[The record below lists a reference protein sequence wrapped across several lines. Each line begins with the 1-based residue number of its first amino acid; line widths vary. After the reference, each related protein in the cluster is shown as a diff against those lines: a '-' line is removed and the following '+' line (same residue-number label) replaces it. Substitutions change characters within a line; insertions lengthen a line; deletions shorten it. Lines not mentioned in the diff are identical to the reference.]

1 MSTKTMTKNE
11 LATELAAAIFRVAK
25 STKRSIRAD
34 LEALG
39 LTVPQGMALHTL
51 AAAGGRLS
59 ARELGRECDM
69 LASTA
74 TGVVDRLELH
84 GLVERERDNDDRRV
98 VWIKLTEQ
106 GAELQTRLPAFQY
119 RVGQA
124 FTVLSARELEQ
135 LLDAVRRV
143 EAAAEG
149 GEPLM
154 PAITEENRKWWTLGA
169 MCFALFMVMLD
180 NTVVNIALPAIRAQ
194 FHASISNLSW
204 TVNAY
209 TLVFGVLLVT
219 GGRLGDVFGRKRMFL
234 AGVVVFTLGSIGAGL
249 SQSIDQLIVF
259 RGVQGIGAAF
269 LMPGSLSIIT
279 NAFQGPERG
288 RALGLWAGIS
298 GLALGMGPVVGGLL
312 VEKAGWEWIFF
323 LNVPVALVAIP
334 VTIYAV
340 QESRDPS
347 AVRRVDFAGIL
358 TLTVGLG
365 ALVLGLV
372 QSNDYGWTSPRILT
386 EFAIAVV
393 GLTAFGLLQWRQSDP
408 MLDLS
413 FFRNRT
419 FNAGNATA
427 FLVTFSMFATFFF
440 LTIYMQTIL
449 GLSALET
456 GVRFLPMTILIIVTA
471 PIAGRLSDKYG
482 SRWLLTGGMTMVSLS
497 LFLESR
503 ITDSSGYLTLLP
515 AFIVGGIG
523 MGMTMSPM
531 TAAVMGSVDR
541 TKAGA
546 ASGVLS
552 MVRMIGGVFG
562 VAALTAV
569 FSHLS
574 AARAAEGHGE
584 SDVFIYA
591 LSHSLQ
597 YSAVF
602 ALAGAVVAFLFVRT
616 HHEEPER
623 RSRGPQRWLR
633 PTRPATERHVPG
645 PPRRRP
651 GVFPDATP
659 AVGS

>member
-1 MSTKTMTKNE
+1 
-11 LATELAAAIFRVAK
+11 
-25 STKRSIRAD
+25 
-34 LEALG
+34 
-39 LTVPQGMALHTL
+39 
-51 AAAGGRLS
+51 
-59 ARELGRECDM
+59 
-69 LASTA
+69 
-74 TGVVDRLELH
+74 
-84 GLVERERDNDDRRV
+84 
-98 VWIKLTEQ
+98 
-106 GAELQTRLPAFQY
+106 
-119 RVGQA
+119 
-124 FTVLSARELEQ
+124 
-135 LLDAVRRV
+135 
-143 EAAAEG
+143 
-149 GEPLM
+149 M

-180 NTVVNIALPAIRAQ
+180 NTLVNIALPAIRAQ

-597 YSAVF
+597 YSALF

-623 RSRGPQRWLR
+623 AAEDRVLA
-633 PTRPATERHVPG
+633 PAYEAG
-645 PPRRRP
+645 
-651 GVFPDATP
+651 D
-659 AVGS
+659 

>member
-1 MSTKTMTKNE
+1 
-11 LATELAAAIFRVAK
+11 
-25 STKRSIRAD
+25 
-34 LEALG
+34 
-39 LTVPQGMALHTL
+39 
-51 AAAGGRLS
+51 
-59 ARELGRECDM
+59 
-69 LASTA
+69 
-74 TGVVDRLELH
+74 
-84 GLVERERDNDDRRV
+84 
-98 VWIKLTEQ
+98 
-106 GAELQTRLPAFQY
+106 
-119 RVGQA
+119 
-124 FTVLSARELEQ
+124 
-135 LLDAVRRV
+135 
-143 EAAAEG
+143 
-149 GEPLM
+149 M

-259 RGVQGIGAAF
+259 RGVQGMGAAF

-323 LNVPVALVAIP
+323 LNVPVALIAIP

-340 QESRDPS
+340 QESRDPA

-365 ALVLGLV
+365 ALVLALV

-386 EFAIAVV
+386 EFAIAAV

-574 AARAAEGHGE
+574 AARAAEGHGQ

-597 YSAVF
+597 YSAAF
-602 ALAGAVVAFLFVRT
+602 ALTGAIVAFLFVRT
-616 HHEEPER
+616 HHEEPV
-623 RSRGPQRWLR
+623 
-633 PTRPATERHVPG
+633 TATEER
-645 PPRRRP
+645 
-651 GVFPDATP
+651 ALAP
-659 AVGS
+659 AYEAGD

>member
-1 MSTKTMTKNE
+1 MSTKTITKNE
-11 LATELAAAIFRVAK
+11 LANELAAAIFRVAK

-51 AAAGGRLS
+51 AAADGRLS

-143 EAAAEG
+143 EAAAEER
-149 GEPLM
+149 EPLM

-259 RGVQGIGAAF
+259 RGVQGVGAAF

-323 LNVPVALVAIP
+323 LNVPVALIAIP

-340 QESRDPS
+340 QESRDPA

-365 ALVLGLV
+365 ALVLALV

-386 EFAIAVV
+386 EFAIAAV

-574 AARAAEGHGE
+574 AARAAEGHGQ

-623 RSRGPQRWLR
+623 AAEERALA
-633 PTRPATERHVPG
+633 PAYEAG
-645 PPRRRP
+645 
-651 GVFPDATP
+651 D
-659 AVGS
+659 

>member
-1 MSTKTMTKNE
+1 M
-11 LATELAAAIFRVAK
+11 
-25 STKRSIRAD
+25 
-34 LEALG
+34 
-39 LTVPQGMALHTL
+39 
-51 AAAGGRLS
+51 
-59 ARELGRECDM
+59 
-69 LASTA
+69 
-74 TGVVDRLELH
+74 
-84 GLVERERDNDDRRV
+84 
-98 VWIKLTEQ
+98 
-106 GAELQTRLPAFQY
+106 
-119 RVGQA
+119 
-124 FTVLSARELEQ
+124 LSARELEQ

-143 EAAAEG
+143 EAAAEER
-149 GEPLM
+149 EPLM

-259 RGVQGIGAAF
+259 RGVQGVGAAF

-323 LNVPVALVAIP
+323 LNVPVALIAIP

-340 QESRDPS
+340 QESRDPA

-365 ALVLGLV
+365 ALVLALV

-386 EFAIAVV
+386 EFAIAAV

-482 SRWLLTGGMTMVSLS
+482 SRWLLTGRHDDGLAVAVP
-497 LFLESR
+497 R
-503 ITDSSGYLTLLP
+503 IADHRLQRLP
-515 AFIVGGIG
+515 DAAAGVHRGRHRHGNDHVADDGRGDGLGRPDEGRRRLRRAVDGADDRRRVRRRGADRRVQPSVGG
-523 MGMTMSPM
+523 
-531 TAAVMGSVDR
+531 
-541 TKAGA
+541 
-546 ASGVLS
+546 
-552 MVRMIGGVFG
+552 
-562 VAALTAV
+562 
-569 FSHLS
+569 
-574 AARAAEGHGE
+574 
-584 SDVFIYA
+584 
-591 LSHSLQ
+591 
-597 YSAVF
+597 
-602 ALAGAVVAFLFVRT
+602 
-616 HHEEPER
+616 
-623 RSRGPQRWLR
+623 
-633 PTRPATERHVPG
+633 
-645 PPRRRP
+645 PRRRGP
-651 GVFPDATP
+651 RPVRRLHLRAVPLACSTRPCSPWP
-659 AVGS
+659 APSWRSCSSGRTTRSRSEAVAEERALAPAYEAGD

>member
-1 MSTKTMTKNE
+1 
-11 LATELAAAIFRVAK
+11 
-25 STKRSIRAD
+25 
-34 LEALG
+34 
-39 LTVPQGMALHTL
+39 
-51 AAAGGRLS
+51 
-59 ARELGRECDM
+59 
-69 LASTA
+69 
-74 TGVVDRLELH
+74 
-84 GLVERERDNDDRRV
+84 
-98 VWIKLTEQ
+98 
-106 GAELQTRLPAFQY
+106 
-119 RVGQA
+119 
-124 FTVLSARELEQ
+124 
-135 LLDAVRRV
+135 
-143 EAAAEG
+143 
-149 GEPLM
+149 M

-259 RGVQGIGAAF
+259 RGVQGVGAAF

-323 LNVPVALVAIP
+323 LNVPVALIAIP

-340 QESRDPS
+340 QESRDPA
-347 AVRRVDFAGIL
+347 AVRRVDFAGIM

-365 ALVLGLV
+365 ALVLALV

-386 EFAIAVV
+386 EFAIAAV

-574 AARAAEGHGE
+574 AARAAEGHGQ

-616 HHEEPER
+616 HHEEPATVTEER
-623 RSRGPQRWLR
+623 ALA
-633 PTRPATERHVPG
+633 PAYEAG
-645 PPRRRP
+645 
-651 GVFPDATP
+651 D
-659 AVGS
+659 

>member
-11 LATELAAAIFRVAK
+11 LANELAAAIFRVAK

-323 LNVPVALVAIP
+323 LNVPVALIAIP

-347 AVRRVDFAGIL
+347 AVRRVDFAGIM

-365 ALVLGLV
+365 ALVLALV

-602 ALAGAVVAFLFVRT
+602 ALAGAIVAFLFVRT

-623 RSRGPQRWLR
+623 AAEERALA
-633 PTRPATERHVPG
+633 PAYEAG
-645 PPRRRP
+645 
-651 GVFPDATP
+651 D
-659 AVGS
+659 